1 MSTAARLRG
10 ALRRTGIASAVLLV
24 AACTDLSGPHRTVR
38 PEMGSLRIAYFSAT
52 SGIMQIV
59 ASPADTSFRLGS
71 GQSVPIEITTSSGDR
86 EASAL
91 YPQYCPVPMRGWRYT
106 CFEFDFGTRSD
117 VSWQS
122 VNGYV
127 AGIGGRIKTWLSNLH
142 IGFVVLF
149 DLDDQVSRARSALS
163 WPGVTYVELSPPPFC
178 ADDVGNCI
186 DWSTL
191 TRPVYVEAGTPHP
204 GDGTLQVQS
213 GDTVT
218 VVYRQPGG
226 GTMQAQSIVP

>member
-1 MSTAARLRG
+1 MNTATQARCTLRAAG
-10 ALRRTGIASAVLLV
+10 VTSAVLLV
-24 AACTDLSGPHRTVR
+24 TACTDLFGPSRTVR
-38 PEMGSLRIAYFSAT
+38 PVMRTLAITYLSAT

-127 AGIGGRIKTWLSNLH
+127 AGIGGRIRTWLSSLH
-142 IGFVVLF
+142 IGYVVLF

-163 WPGVTYVELSPPPFC
+163 WPGVTFVELTPTPFC
-178 ADDVGNCI
+178 AEDVGNCI

-226 GTMQAQSIVP
+226 GTVQALSVVP